1 VTTPA
6 DDEET
11 DEASKQGL
19 EKRARDSR
27 ARLLETID
35 ALERRG
41 ARLVE
46 TARGLRHVGAL
57 AVDAV
62 AVLGALMSILS
73 MLKASDRRV
82 EIPSARRGAG
92 GMLGRLAIFAVFAG
106 VAYIARPRR
115 GAAPTSAATGIPRS
129 RLRAIP

>member
-1 VTTPA
+1 MTTPPN
-6 DDEET
+6 EELG
-11 DEASKQGL
+11 EATKEGL
-19 EKRARDSR
+19 EQRARHSR

-41 ARLVE
+41 ARIVE

-62 AVLGALMSILS
+62 AVLGALMSLLS
-73 MLKASDRRV
+73 MLKSSDRRV
-82 EIPSARRGAG
+82 NTPSPGRSAG

-115 GAAPTSAATGIPRS
+115 SGAPTSAATRVPHS

>member
-1 VTTPA
+1 MTTPP
-6 DDEET
+6 EEEKG
-11 DEASKQGL
+11 EASKEGL
-19 EKRARDSR
+19 EKRAHDSR

-62 AVLGALMSILS
+62 AVLGALMSLLS
-73 MLKASDRRV
+73 MLKGSERRV
-82 EIPSARRGAG
+82 EVPSARRTAG

-106 VAYIARPRR
+106 VAYIARPRGR
-115 GAAPTSAATGIPRS
+115 SAPTSGATGVPGS
-129 RLRAIP
+129 RLRAIS

>member
-1 VTTPA
+1 VTAPP
-6 DDEET
+6 EEDT
-11 DEASKQGL
+11 GEASKEGL

-27 ARLLETID
+27 DRLLETID

-62 AVLGALMSILS
+62 AILGALMSLLS

-82 EIPSARRGAG
+82 DVPSPRRSAG
-92 GMLGRLAIFAVFAG
+92 GMLGRLAIFAIFAG
-106 VAYIARPRR
+106 VAYIARPR
-115 GAAPTSAATGIPRS
+115 GSAAPTSGATGIPRS

>member
-1 VTTPA
+1 MTTPPE
-6 DDEET
+6 EET
-11 DEASKQGL
+11 PEASKEGL

-57 AVDAV
+57 AFDAV
-62 AVLGALMSILS
+62 AVLGALMSLLS
-73 MLKASDRRV
+73 MIRASDRRV
-82 EIPSARRGAG
+82 VDIPPPRRGAG

>member
-1 VTTPA
+1 
-6 DDEET
+6 
-11 DEASKQGL
+11 
-19 EKRARDSR
+19 
-27 ARLLETID
+27 LLDTID

-62 AVLGALMSILS
+62 AVLGALMSLLS
-73 MLKASDRRV
+73 MLKSPERRIDR
-82 EIPSARRGAG
+82 PSPKRSAG

-106 VAYIARPRR
+106 VAYVARPRR
-115 GAAPTSAATGIPRS
+115 SGGPTGAATRVPRS